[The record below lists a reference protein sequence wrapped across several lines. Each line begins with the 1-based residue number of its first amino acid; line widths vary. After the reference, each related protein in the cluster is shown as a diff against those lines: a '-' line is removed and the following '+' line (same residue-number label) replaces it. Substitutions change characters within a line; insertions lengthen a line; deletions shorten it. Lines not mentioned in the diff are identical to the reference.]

1 MGGAKSHTLL
11 WLLVELNIV
20 TFLDGLA
27 AVIAI
32 GTKVH
37 QFNSYGECIRLN

>member
-20 TFLDGLA
+20 TFLDGVTT
-27 AVIAI
+27 VIDHSRKYHNI
-32 GTKVH
+32 
-37 QFNSYGECIRLN
+37 L

>member
-20 TFLDGLA
+20 TFLDGVA
-27 AVIAI
+27 AVIDHSRKYHNI
-32 GTKVH
+32 
-37 QFNSYGECIRLN
+37 L